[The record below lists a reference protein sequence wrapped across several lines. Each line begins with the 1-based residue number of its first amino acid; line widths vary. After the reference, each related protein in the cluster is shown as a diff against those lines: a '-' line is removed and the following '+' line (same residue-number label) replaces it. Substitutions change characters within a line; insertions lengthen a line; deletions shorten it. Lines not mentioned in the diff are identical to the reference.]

1 MQGSDVTG
9 EVEGLLLLKFS
20 FANTGSH
27 NREQKA
33 CFAAGGPDETR
44 REECTRPGV
53 KGCPSVG
60 QRGGETLR
68 TGPEPPGKSFTTWGL
83 GFQAGPKEK

>member
-33 CFAAGGPDETR
+33 CFAAGGL
-44 REECTRPGV
+44 TRPAGR
-53 KGCPSVG
+53 SA
-60 QRGGETLR
+60 RG
-68 TGPEPPGKSFTTWGL
+68 P
-83 GFQAGPKEK
+83 A